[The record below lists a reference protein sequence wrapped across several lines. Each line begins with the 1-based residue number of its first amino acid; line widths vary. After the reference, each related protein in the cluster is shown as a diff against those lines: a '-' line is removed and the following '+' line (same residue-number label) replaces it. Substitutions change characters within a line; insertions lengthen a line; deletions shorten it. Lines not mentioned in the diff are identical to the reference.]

1 MLCEDI
7 LRNLVNMRFWRK
19 GTVVLVAYREAQQS
33 KYPYTKYLHY
43 VIRGVVSLH
52 FLKGRY
58 CGVCVVRWLSG
69 RHFTRVLLTN
79 RNHMDE
85 VTIPV
90 TPVTEEIVVPTP
102 EVETAEV
109 VSEVVV
115 ETPAEVEVVK

>member
-1 MLCEDI
+1 
-7 LRNLVNMRFWRK
+7 
-19 GTVVLVAYREAQQS
+19 
-33 KYPYTKYLHY
+33 
-43 VIRGVVSLH
+43 
-52 FLKGRY
+52 
-58 CGVCVVRWLSG
+58 
-69 RHFTRVLLTN
+69 
-79 RNHMDE
+79 MDE